1 MSAPANVLL
10 VDDNPKYLK
19 DALPYYG
26 YNVRVA
32 IDGIQAL
39 EILATEKTDF
49 DIILLDIMMP
59 NLDGWQ
65 TLKAIRK
72 LEKTKYIPII
82 MITAL
87 SDEQKIVAGLKNGAD
102 DYITKP
108 FVLPNLLA
116 RLEAVLRRSEW
127 TKQAKDGSKELS
139 FKSNAPLKTLT
150 NRELEVLTLAAK
162 GANNKNIA
170 EKLVLR
176 EVTVKSHLNSIFK
189 KLNVTSRT
197 QAVLL
202 SIQMDLIKN

>member
-1 MSAPANVLL
+1 MSAVANILL

-39 EILATEKTDF
+39 EILTEGSEKF
-49 DIILLDIMMP
+49 DLILLDVMMP
-59 NLDGWQ
+59 NLDGWA

-72 LEKTKYIPII
+72 HETTKYIPVI
-82 MITAL
+82 MITAV
-87 SDEQKIVAGLKNGAD
+87 SEEQKVVAGLRNGAD

-116 RLEAVLRRSEW
+116 RIEALLRRNTWVKE
-127 TKQAKDGSKELS
+127 AKSGVLP
-139 FKSNAPLKTLT
+139 FKSETKIEPLT
-150 NRELEVLTLAAK
+150 NREREVLTLAVK
-162 GANNKNIA
+162 GANNKDIA

-189 KLNVTSRT
+189 KLGVKSRT
-197 QAVLL
+197 QAVLVAL
-202 SIQMDLIKN
+202 QTELIKN

>member
-1 MSAPANVLL
+1 MSTNVLL

-39 EILATEKTDF
+39 EILATEETVY
-49 DIILLDIMMP
+49 DIILLDVMMP
-59 NLDGWQ
+59 NLDGWG

-72 LEKTKYIPII
+72 LEKTKYTPVI
-82 MITAL
+82 MITAV
-87 SDEQKIVAGLKNGAD
+87 SEEQKVIAGLKNGAD
-102 DYITKP
+102 DYIIKP

-116 RLEAVLRRSEW
+116 RMEAVLRRSEW
-127 TKQAKDGSKELS
+127 TKQASNVGAVALKSKAQLQ
-139 FKSNAPLKTLT
+139 TLT
-150 NRELEVLTLAAK
+150 GREREVLTLVAK
-162 GANNKNIA
+162 GANNKDIA
-170 EKLVLR
+170 ENLVLR

-202 SIQMDLIKN
+202 AMQMELIKN

>member
-1 MSAPANVLL
+1 MSNTANVLL

-39 EILATEKTDF
+39 EILTGEDTNF
-49 DIILLDIMMP
+49 DIILLDVMMP
-59 NLDGWQ
+59 NMDGWA
-65 TLKAIRK
+65 TLKAIRSHST
-72 LEKTKYIPII
+72 TKHIPVI
-82 MITAL
+82 MITAV
-87 SDEQKIVAGLKNGAD
+87 SEEQKIVAGLKIGAD

-116 RLEAVLRRSEW
+116 RMEAVLRRSKW
-127 TKQAKDGSKELS
+127 TKES
-139 FKSNAPLKTLT
+139 FPKNNSHIKLDNPIKSLT
-150 NRELEVLTLAAK
+150 NREKEVLALAAK
-162 GANNKNIA
+162 GASNKDIA

-202 SIQMDLIKN
+202 AMQADLIKN

>member
-1 MSAPANVLL
+1 MSLTANVLL

-26 YNVRVA
+26 YNVRTA
-32 IDGIQAL
+32 IDGIQAI
-39 EILATEKTDF
+39 EILATENIKF
-49 DIILLDIMMP
+49 DIILLDVMMP
-59 NLDGWQ
+59 NLDGWE

-72 LEKTKYIPII
+72 LEKTKFTPVI
-82 MITAL
+82 MITAV
-87 SDEQKIVAGLKNGAD
+87 SEEQKVIAGLKNGAD

-116 RLEAVLRRSEW
+116 RIEAVLRRSQW
-127 TKQAKDGSKELS
+127 TKQAGGAGVLP
-139 FKSNAPLKTLT
+139 FKSKASLQTLT
-150 NRELEVLTLAAK
+150 NREKEVLTLAAK
-162 GANNKNIA
+162 GANNKDIA

-202 SIQMDLIKN
+202 ALQMELIKN

>member
-1 MSAPANVLL
+1 MSSPANILL

-32 IDGIQAL
+32 IDGLQAL
-39 EILATEKTDF
+39 EILTTEKNNF
-49 DIILLDIMMP
+49 DLVLLDVMMP
-59 NLDGWQ
+59 NIDGWQ
-65 TLKAIRK
+65 TLKAIRTHN
-72 LEKTKYIPII
+72 KTKYLPVI
-82 MITAL
+82 MITAV
-87 SDEQKIVAGLKNGAD
+87 SEEQKVIAGLRNGAD

-116 RLEAVLRRSEW
+116 RMEAVLRRSEW
-127 TKQAKDGSKELS
+127 AKQQNAGHEIS
-139 FKSNAPLKTLT
+139 FKSHEALQTLT
-150 NRELEVLTLAAK
+150 AREREVLTLAAK
-162 GANNKNIA
+162 GANNKDIA

-189 KLNVTSRT
+189 KLNVASRT

-202 SIQMDLIKN
+202 AMQMDLIKN

>member
-39 EILATEKTDF
+39 EVLTTEKNKF
-49 DIILLDIMMP
+49 DLVLLDIMMP
-59 NLDGWQ
+59 NLDGWE

-72 LEKTKYIPII
+72 LEKTKYLPVI
-82 MITAL
+82 MITAV
-87 SDEQKIVAGLKNGAD
+87 SEDQKVVTGLKIGAD
-102 DYITKP
+102 DYIVKP

-116 RLEAVLRRSEW
+116 RIEAVLRRSKWQQESHPKSEISLNRGANIEAL
-127 TKQAKDGSKELS
+127 TPKE
-139 FKSNAPLKTLT
+139 K
-150 NRELEVLTLAAK
+150 EVLALVAK
-162 GANNKNIA
+162 GASNQEIA
-170 EKLVLR
+170 DKLYVR
-176 EVTVKSHLNSIFK
+176 DVTVKTHLNSIFK
-189 KLNVTSRT
+189 KLKVTNRT

-202 SIQMDLIKN
+202 AIQMNLIS

>member
-1 MSAPANVLL
+1 MSALANILL

-39 EILATEKTDF
+39 EVLTTEKNKF
-49 DIILLDIMMP
+49 DLVLLDIMMP
-59 NLDGWQ
+59 NLDGWE

-72 LEKTKYIPII
+72 LEKTKYLPVI
-82 MITAL
+82 MITAV
-87 SDEQKIVAGLKNGAD
+87 SEEQKVIAGLKNGAD

-116 RLEAVLRRSEW
+116 RMEAVLRRSEW
-127 TKQAKDGSKELS
+127 AKQAQNSLNQLP
-139 FKSNAPLKTLT
+139 FKSDAPVKMLT
-150 NRELEVLTLAAK
+150 NRELDVLTLAAK
-162 GANNKNIA
+162 GANNKDIA

-189 KLNVTSRT
+189 KLGVTSRT

-202 SIQMDLIKN
+202 AMQMDLIKN

>member
-1 MSAPANVLL
+1 MSALANILL

-39 EILATEKTDF
+39 EVLTTEKNKF
-49 DIILLDIMMP
+49 DLVLLDIMMT
-59 NLDGWQ
+59 NLDGWE
-65 TLKAIRK
+65 TLKSIRK
-72 LEKTKYIPII
+72 LEKTKYLPVI
-82 MITAL
+82 MITAV
-87 SDEQKIVAGLKNGAD
+87 SEEQKVIAGLKNGAD

-116 RLEAVLRRSEW
+116 RMEAVLRRSEW
-127 TKQAKDGSKELS
+127 AKQAQNSLNQLP
-139 FKSNAPLKTLT
+139 FKSDAPVKMLT
-150 NRELEVLTLAAK
+150 NRELDVLTLAAK
-162 GANNKNIA
+162 GANNKDIA

-189 KLNVTSRT
+189 KLGVTSRT

-202 SIQMDLIKN
+202 AMQMDLIKN

>member
-1 MSAPANVLL
+1 MSDTANVLL

-19 DALPYYG
+19 DALPFYG

-39 EILATEKTDF
+39 EILTGEKTKF
-49 DIILLDIMMP
+49 DIILLDVMMP

-65 TLKAIRK
+65 TLRAIRK
-72 LEKTKYIPII
+72 HSSTKYTPVI
-82 MITAL
+82 MITAV
-87 SDEQKIVAGLKNGAD
+87 SEEQKVVAGLKSGAD

-116 RLEAVLRRSEW
+116 RMEAVLRRSEW
-127 TKQAKDGSKELS
+127 TKEADKTVELP
-139 FKSNAPLKTLT
+139 FKSKAPVKTLT
-150 NRELEVLTLAAK
+150 NREREVLTLAAK
-162 GANNKNIA
+162 GANNKDIA

-202 SIQMDLIKN
+202 AMQMDLIKN

>member
-1 MSAPANVLL
+1 MSALANVLL

-39 EILATEKTDF
+39 EILTTEKSKF
-49 DIILLDIMMP
+49 DIILLDVMMP
-59 NLDGWQ
+59 NLDGWE

-72 LEKTKYIPII
+72 LDKTKYIPII

-87 SDEQKIVAGLKNGAD
+87 SEEQKVVAGLKNGAD

-116 RLEAVLRRSEW
+116 RMEAVLRRTEW
-127 TKQAKDGSKELS
+127 AEQAKSSISELP
-139 FKSNAPLKTLT
+139 FKSKAPLKTLT
-150 NRELEVLTLAAK
+150 NRELDVLTLAAK
-162 GANNKNIA
+162 GANNKDIA

-202 SIQMDLIKN
+202 AMQMDLIKN

>member
-1 MSAPANVLL
+1 MSALANILL

-39 EILATEKTDF
+39 EVLTTEKNKF
-49 DIILLDIMMP
+49 DLVLLDIMMP
-59 NLDGWQ
+59 NLDGWE

-72 LEKTKYIPII
+72 LEKTKYLPVI
-82 MITAL
+82 MITAV
-87 SDEQKIVAGLKNGAD
+87 SEEQKVIAGLKNGAD

-116 RLEAVLRRSEW
+116 RMEAVLRRSEW
-127 TKQAKDGSKELS
+127 AKQAKNSLNQLP
-139 FKSNAPLKTLT
+139 FKSDAPVKMLT
-150 NRELEVLTLAAK
+150 NRELDVLTLAAK
-162 GANNKNIA
+162 GANNKDIA

-189 KLNVTSRT
+189 KLGVTSRT

-202 SIQMDLIKN
+202 AMQMDLIKN